1 MIHTSYG
8 YWKKNQYQDIEVTEI
23 SKYQFKEELPD
34 FLVNESA
41 NNKQWTDSSLIFS
54 KLDILELLL
63 LENELSNLSAGKNQD
78 RNG

>member
-8 YWKKNQYQDIEVTEI
+8 YWKKKQYQDIEVTEI

>member
-1 MIHTSYG
+1 MLT
-8 YWKKNQYQDIEVTEI
+8 KNQYQDIEVTEI